1 MKKKRAYVRRKDRRI
16 LVQFSQSIWG
26 TEGFM
31 IYNNISEIAS
41 ATHVDETRE
50 DMYIYFKTVKDS
62 EKDYPTHD
70 LELATVILVQKT
82 W

>member
-41 ATHVDETRE
+41 ATRVDETRE
-50 DMYIYFKTVKDS
+50 DMYIHFKTVKDS
-62 EKDYPTHD
+62 
-70 LELATVILVQKT
+70 
-82 W
+82 